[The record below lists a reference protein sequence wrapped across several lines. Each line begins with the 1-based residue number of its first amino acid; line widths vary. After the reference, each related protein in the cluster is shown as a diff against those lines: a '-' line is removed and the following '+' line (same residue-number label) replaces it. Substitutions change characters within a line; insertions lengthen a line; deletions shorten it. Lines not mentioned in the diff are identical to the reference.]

1 MQNNYG
7 TYGEVQETR
16 DKVHECLGMNIDF
29 SDAGKLKIGMVD
41 YIRNMVGECT
51 RTNH

>member
-1 MQNNYG
+1 METNYG

-29 SDAGKLKIGMVD
+29 SDAGKVKIDMVY
-41 YIRNMVGECT
+41 YIRNMI
-51 RTNH
+51 